1 MADDDPISFVL
12 AGKVEFWDPDA
23 RVLYVGRT
31 RLEVAPGV
39 AVETLVPKQFVTGT
53 GHRSK
58 HNSGAW
64 VVTGLRSCLPTPDIT
79 PELS

>member
-1 MADDDPISFVL
+1 MADDDPIPFVL
-12 AGKVEFWDPDA
+12 TGKVEFWDPTT

-39 AVETLVPKQFVTGT
+39 AVETLVSEQFVSVS

-58 HNSGAW
+58 HNNGPW
-64 VVTGLRSCLPTPDIT
+64 VVTGLRMQRPGF
-79 PELS
+79 